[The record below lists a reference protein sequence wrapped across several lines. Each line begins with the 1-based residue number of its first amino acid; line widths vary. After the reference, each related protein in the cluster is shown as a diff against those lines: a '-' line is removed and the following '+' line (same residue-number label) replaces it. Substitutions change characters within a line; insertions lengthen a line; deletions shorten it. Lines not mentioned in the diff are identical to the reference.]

1 MSHRKQR
8 ARSNRPSDRYGAV
21 AGNAYNEN
29 ARDFVASGRVEPAAR
44 DAQRAIEGREAD
56 ELHEAE
62 DAGKARS
69 HLSKTDMAIAL
80 WHRLGRAARAA
91 LHELRH

>member
-1 MSHRKQR
+1 VSHRKQR
-8 ARSNRPSDRYGAV
+8 ARSNRQSDRYGAV

-44 DAQRAIEGREAD
+44 DAERAVEGREA
-56 ELHEAE
+56 EALHEAE
-62 DAGKARS
+62 EAGKARL
-69 HLSKTDMAIAL
+69 HLSKTDMAIAF
-80 WHRLGRAARAA
+80 WHRLERAARAA